1 MRSSFGAL
9 SKTVHARCVAL
20 EGAQRK
26 SKGQTFGHAFQ
37 TSIDTRRRHPPIHPT
52 IRDYVSRL
60 FWFKLVW
67 VGQAMSDSICT
78 ILDTHP
84 PSCIAFATIRARC
97 VLGGAPRS
105 RREPRCCCG
114 CACWVLGALHGEPPQ
129 LPNGSRRE
137 RGGHHIC
144 VRADARAI
152 GNGRVAGD
160 LSPPPC
166 QSRKPEILFLTLSGP
181 HPSPPHPFHQ
191 ARTIRAPTQYP
202 ANNLGPNL
210 RVTAPGSSGA
220 QLQKKFR
227 SGGNPGLG
235 EEQLFTWSMHQL
247 LRWMHHLPSRPG
259 SRFSL

>member
-1 MRSSFGAL
+1 MCLVVLPVLVENRAAVAVVLVGCSVLYMGSLRNYRTVLVENGVVITSEVILVSF
-9 SKTVHARCVAL
+9 VF
-20 EGAQRK
+20 
-26 SKGQTFGHAFQ
+26 GQT
-37 TSIDTRRRHPPIHPT
+37 
-52 IRDYVSRL
+52 
-60 FWFKLVW
+60 
-67 VGQAMSDSICT
+67 
-78 ILDTHP
+78 
-84 PSCIAFATIRARC
+84 
-97 VLGGAPRS
+97 
-105 RREPRCCCG
+105 REPL
-114 CACWVLGALHGEPPQ
+114 AMAES
-129 LPNGSRRE
+129 GS
-137 RGGHHIC
+137 GSNIL
-144 VRADARAI
+144 
-152 GNGRVAGD
+152 AGD

-166 QSRKPEILFLTLSGP
+166 QSRKPEKVLFSVLVSSIIWELMIFLTLSGP